1 MKLTFPVLKL
11 QFLGAQ
17 HIHASRGIWEA
28 RDSSVIQNGLCL
40 GLNGPISKIFTRMMN
55 MGYWWILSEAILPS
69 FPSSLF
75 SLLLL
80 YFSFWEVQ
88 KLGVGPKYFWGCQR
102 PREAQGRWRMAAP
115 GEKTDMNLIKFET
128 NYTHWF
134 KLNMSYTSLCK
145 KQHLYYSTCIKCS

>member
-55 MGYWWILSEAILPS
+55 MGYWRILSEDVRSYPS
-69 FPSSLF
+69 FF
-75 SLLLL
+75 SFILLLSFVTVLFFLRGAKTWRGTKIFLRVSETQRSTGPVADGSTWRKDGHKFNQIRDKL
-80 YFSFWEVQ
+80 Y
-88 KLGVGPKYFWGCQR
+88 
-102 PREAQGRWRMAAP
+102 
-115 GEKTDMNLIKFET
+115 TLIQVE
-128 NYTHWF
+128 YVLHIA
-134 KLNMSYTSLCK
+134 M
-145 KQHLYYSTCIKCS
+145 